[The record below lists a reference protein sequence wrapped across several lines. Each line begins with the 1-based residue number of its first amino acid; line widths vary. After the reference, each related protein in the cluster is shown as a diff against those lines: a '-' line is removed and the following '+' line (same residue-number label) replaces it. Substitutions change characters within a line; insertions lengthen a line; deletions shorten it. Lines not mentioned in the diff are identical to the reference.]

1 MARTPLSIRRR
12 MGLSLVALISVSY
25 GLLIVT
31 TELVISRDR
40 LQRHER
46 LVMATA
52 ESISQRLATRNP
64 QAGAGIGVEEV
75 SVLLNDFSATRVLV
89 WLSRPQQAPV
99 FPRSPAV
106 QGFFKDPRLLQV
118 AGVDAPGMQK
128 PRAFTYGGET
138 YFTCS
143 MPLANGQGVLRFLED
158 VGVSPAS
165 RRENLI
171 LLLMAWLLLVV
182 IGTVLISRLTTA
194 AIRPLERLERLM
206 DEMSLKP
213 AGVVASE
220 RIPVQAQPLE
230 LQAIANAYNRLIERL
245 EKTWTQQQ
253 LFMRAISHELLT
265 PITLIGG
272 HARRLR
278 RHADTSVELD
288 QAPLA
293 SIEEES
299 TRMDR
304 LVRNLLDLSRGES
317 GNLSLTFQAFEPRLV
332 LQDMLKDLAAL
343 PWGSRVRLDPDAAA
357 GPDAEAVLVQAD
369 PDRLRQCVL
378 NALEN
383 AAKYSGPEQPI
394 ELSMHNTPTEVKIRI
409 RDHGPGIAED
419 ERELVFQPFY
429 RSTSARSEKG
439 GSGIGLAVVRLLTQS
454 MGGTV
459 EFVDSSPQGSTLEFS
474 LPISHVG
481 S

>member
-99 FPRSPAV
+99 FPRTPAV

-278 RHADTSVELD
+278 RHADTSLALEE
-288 QAPLA
+288 APLA

-317 GNLSLTFQAFEPRLV
+317 GNLSLTSQAFEPRLV

-343 PWGSRVRLDPDAAA
+343 PWGSRVRLDPDTAA

-383 AAKYSGPEQPI
+383 AAKYSGPDQPI

-459 EFVDSSPQGSTLEFS
+459 EFIESSPQGSTLEFS

>member
-1 MARTPLSIRRR
+1 MARPPLSIRRR

-25 GLLIVT
+25 GLLMVT

-52 ESISQRLATRNP
+52 EAISQRLATTAP
-64 QAGAGIGVEEV
+64 QARGGVGTAEI

-89 WLSRPQQAPV
+89 WLSRPRQAPV

-128 PRAFTYGGET
+128 PRAFIHGGET

-165 RRENLI
+165 RRENL
-171 LLLMAWLLLVV
+171 LLLLALWLLLVV

-194 AIRPLERLERLM
+194 AIRPLQRLERLM

-253 LFMRAISHELLT
+253 LIMRALSHELLT

-278 RHADTSVELD
+278 RHADPSLALEE
-288 QAPLA
+288 APLA
-293 SIEEES
+293 SIEAES

-317 GNLSLTFQAFEPRLV
+317 GNLSLSSRTFEPRLV
-332 LQDMLKDLAAL
+332 LQDVLKDLAAL
-343 PWGSRVRLDPDAAA
+343 PWGSRVRLVPDAAA

-459 EFVDSSPQGSTLEFS
+459 EFGDSSPQGSTLEFS